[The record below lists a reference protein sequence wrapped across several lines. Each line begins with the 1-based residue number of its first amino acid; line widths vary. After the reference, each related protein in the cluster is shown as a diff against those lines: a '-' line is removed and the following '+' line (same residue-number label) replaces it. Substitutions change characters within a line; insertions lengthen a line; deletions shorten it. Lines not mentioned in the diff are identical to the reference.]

1 MFARGGRLLRLWIIP
16 SVAVGFLLIFG
27 AANCLVPLRAQTAST
42 GSSPTS
48 SVAASAPSTNQPA
61 PSNASEMTTHD
72 VPVPLTVRVN
82 VVPLRVIVRDQ
93 NGNTVAN
100 LQRENFQLFEDG
112 KPQPISNFTVE
123 TLDSISKHVVQASPA
138 QPAGVAPP
146 NGSAFLPP
154 SRFIVLLFDDSR
166 TTRQD
171 LMAARDAASHY
182 VDASLAPTDR
192 VAVYTISG
200 QFQLDFTDDRAKLH
214 QALLELQPREVTAEE
229 MDPENDCPPMEFYE
243 AYQIEIMHDQT
254 AMSIATTDALNC
266 QASASTLTNGPSPS
280 DIARAQATATAAALR
295 VFEAD
300 NEKTEFSFRSLR
312 AIIQRLSA
320 MPGQRDIV
328 LISPGFIYPT
338 LEYEFSEIVDRA
350 IRAGVFINTLD
361 ARGLYVPQLGP
372 DISQQTNDPTPQAAG
387 YRTLYR
393 TTGQESQIEVLLDLA
408 RDTGGRAFNG
418 SNDLRA
424 GIQEIAAAP
433 AAYYVLGFSPSN
445 LKFDGHFHSLKV
457 VVTGSSKEKFSVQA
471 RRGFYAPKHSDTP
484 ADAASQDIEDAVF
497 SQEEQ
502 HGLPISLQTQYFKTG
517 ATDAKL
523 AVMARV
529 DLSEL
534 RFNKADGRNRNNL
547 TVVAALFDRN
557 GNFITGS
564 QKILEM
570 NLRDQT
576 LERIGHSGVVVRSS
590 FDVKPGDYVVRLVV
604 RDSTAAL
611 LSAENGVVEI
621 PY

>member
-1 MFARGGRLLRLWIIP
+1 MFARRGRFRRFWVGP
-16 SVAVGFLLIFG
+16 SVAALLAFG
-27 AANCLVPLRAQTAST
+27 VASCFAPLRAQTVST
-42 GSSPTS
+42 NTSEAHAEAPGAQPATQQTS
-48 SVAASAPSTNQPA
+48 SNAP
-61 PSNASEMTTHD
+61 EMNTHD
-72 VPVPLTVRVN
+72 IPVPLTVRVN
-82 VVPLRVIVRDQ
+82 VVPLRVIVRDEK
-93 NGNTVAN
+93 GNTVAN
-100 LQRENFQLFEDG
+100 LQRDNFQLFEDG

-123 TLDSISKHVVQASPA
+123 TPDSISRSVVQASPTPTPGA
-138 QPAGVAPP
+138 APNAP
-146 NGSAFLPP
+146 AFLPP
-154 SRFIVLLFDDSR
+154 SRFIVLLFDDAR
-166 TTRQD
+166 TTRED

-182 VDASLAPTDR
+182 VDNSLAPTDR

-200 QFQLDFTDDRAKLH
+200 QFQLDFTNDRAKLH
-214 QALLELQPREVTAEE
+214 QALLQLQPREVTAGES
-229 MDPENDCPPMEFYE
+229 DPEHDCPPMEFYE
-243 AYQIEIMHDQT
+243 ANQIENLHDQT
-254 AMSIATTDALNC
+254 AMSIATNDALNC
-266 QASASTLTNGPSPS
+266 MGTTRPGQQPSPG
-280 DIARAQATATAAALR
+280 DIQSAQAMATSAAMR
-295 VFEAD
+295 VFEED
-300 NEKTEFSFRSLR
+300 IEKTEYCFRSLR
-312 AIIQRLSA
+312 GIIQRLSA
-320 MPGQRDIV
+320 MPGQRDVV

-338 LEYEFSEIVDRA
+338 LEIEFSEIVDRA

-361 ARGLYVPQLGP
+361 DRGLYVPQLGN

-387 YRTLYR
+387 YRLLYR
-393 TTGQESQIEVLLDLA
+393 TSGQASQIDALLYLA
-408 RDTGGRAFNG
+408 MDTGGRSFSN

-424 GIQEIAAAP
+424 GMQEIAAAP

-445 LKFDGHFHSLKV
+445 LKFDGRFHSLKV

-502 HGLPISLQTQYFKTG
+502 HGLPVSLQTQYFKAD

-529 DLSEL
+529 DLAGL
-534 RFNKADGRNRNNL
+534 HFNKADGRNRNNL
-547 TVVAALFDRN
+547 TVVAALFDSN
-557 GNFITGS
+557 GNFITGT
-564 QKILEM
+564 QKVLEM
-570 NLRDQT
+570 NLRDET
-576 LERIGHSGVVVRSS
+576 LERLSHSGVVVRSS

>member
-1 MFARGGRLLRLWIIP
+1 MFAQNGRRLRFSAVPSLAALLAFG
-16 SVAVGFLLIFG
+16 VASCF
-27 AANCLVPLRAQTAST
+27 APLRAQTASNNT
-42 GSSPTS
+42 SEAHATAPVAQPT
-48 SVAASAPSTNQPA
+48 TQQT
-61 PSNASEMTTHD
+61 PSNAPEMNTQD

-82 VVPLRVIVRDQ
+82 VVPLRVIVRDDK
-93 NGNTVAN
+93 GNVVAN
-100 LQRENFQLFEDG
+100 LQRDNFQLFEDG

-138 QPAGVAPP
+138 QAASVAAP
-146 NGSAFLPP
+146 NAPAFLPP
-154 SRFIVLLFDDSR
+154 SRFIVLLFDDAR
-166 TTRQD
+166 TTRED
-171 LMAARDAASHY
+171 LMAARDAAGHY
-182 VDASLAPTDR
+182 VDTSLAPTDR

-214 QALLELQPREVTAEE
+214 HTLLQLQPREVTAEE
-229 MDPENDCPPMEFYE
+229 LHPENDCPPMEFYE
-243 AYQIEIMHDQT
+243 AYQIEYLHDQT
-254 AMSIATTDALNC
+254 AMSIAINDALNC
-266 QASASTLTNGPSPS
+266 EANANTVTKGPSPS
-280 DIARAQATATAAALR
+280 DIARAEATATAAALR
-295 VFEAD
+295 IFEEGT
-300 NEKTEFSFRSLR
+300 EKTELSFRSLR
-312 AIIQRLSA
+312 SAIQRLSA

-350 IRAGVFINTLD
+350 IRSGVFINTLD
-361 ARGLYVPQLGP
+361 ARGLYVPQLGS

-387 YRTLYR
+387 YRLLYR
-393 TTGQESQIEVLLDLA
+393 TSGQESQIEALLYLA
-408 RDTGGRAFNG
+408 MDTGGRAFHGN
-418 SNDLRA
+418 NDLRA
-424 GIQEIAAAP
+424 GMQEIAAAP

-445 LKFDGHFHSLKV
+445 LKFDGRFHSLKV

-502 HGLPISLQTQYFKTG
+502 HGLPVSLQTQYFKAD

-529 DLSEL
+529 DLAGL

-557 GNFITGS
+557 GNFITGT
-564 QKILEM
+564 QKVLEM
-570 NLRDQT
+570 NLRDET
-576 LERIGHSGVVVRSS
+576 LERLSHSGVVVRSS

-621 PY
+621 P